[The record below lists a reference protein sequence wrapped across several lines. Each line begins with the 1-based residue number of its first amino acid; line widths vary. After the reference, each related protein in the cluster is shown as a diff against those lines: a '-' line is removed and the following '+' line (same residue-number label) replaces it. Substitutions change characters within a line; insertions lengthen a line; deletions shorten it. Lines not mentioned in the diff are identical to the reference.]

1 MSRLMGEPLQ
11 YLIVDHDAAL
21 ATGYDCI
28 SRGHLCGELG
38 TYHLP
43 NRTLCIGRR
52 PRNHR
57 LCETL
62 GMICIIQITILLR
75 HGA

>member
-38 TYHLP
+38 TDQFFQIVLFA
-43 NRTLCIGRR
+43 LAIG
-52 PRNHR
+52 
-57 LCETL
+57 L
-62 GMICIIQITILLR
+62 GTIDLVKPW
-75 HGA
+75 A